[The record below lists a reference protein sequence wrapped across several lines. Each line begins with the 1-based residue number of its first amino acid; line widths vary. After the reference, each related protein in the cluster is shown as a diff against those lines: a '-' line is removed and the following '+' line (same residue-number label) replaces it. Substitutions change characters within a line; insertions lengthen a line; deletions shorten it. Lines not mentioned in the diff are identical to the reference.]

1 MARLL
6 VAAAVLLSAA
16 SAHAQPG
23 VDRSKAEA
31 FNLLMVDDQFVPD
44 HLSFRHGVPYRL
56 HLENRGKDL
65 HESALRPVGS
75 ATQQPGT
82 GFGLGFA
89 VLMDAAQAQVLG
101 TPGEY
106 YWSGAAAT
114 HFFVSPEDDLFAIF
128 MTQLMGATGAPFG
141 RELRTSVYQAL
152 TD

>member
-1 MARLL
+1 MQDYMRLTKML
-6 VAAAVLLSAA
+6 ANHGSLDGERIIGPRTLDLMTQNHLPGGKYLSDV
-16 SAHAQPG
+16 S
-23 VDRSKAEA
+23 V
-31 FNLLMVDDQFVPD
+31 
-44 HLSFRHGVPYRL
+44 
-56 HLENRGKDL
+56 
-65 HESALRPVGS
+65 RPLGP
-75 ATQQPGT
+75 TTMYPGT